1 MREEERNK
9 EEMTKD
15 VMGRKV
21 DEKATDHEEKGDA
34 EGPDVSSGRVITMV
48 TIDLRGT
55 VRVSSDSLSGCSQNL
70 PRIIRESQDLEKYII
85 VTNYRSHTCV
95 RTCKLSLTTGA
106 THGYKSVKYLVGSK
120 VCQLQ
125 VEVFVQHTVLWL
137 DVSMKH
143 TSLVKI
149 HYSQEYLSEV
159 VPR

>member
-1 MREEERNK
+1 
-9 EEMTKD
+9 
-15 VMGRKV
+15 
-21 DEKATDHEEKGDA
+21 
-34 EGPDVSSGRVITMV
+34 MV

-137 DVSMKH
+137 DISVKH
-143 TSLVKI
+143 TSLVKV